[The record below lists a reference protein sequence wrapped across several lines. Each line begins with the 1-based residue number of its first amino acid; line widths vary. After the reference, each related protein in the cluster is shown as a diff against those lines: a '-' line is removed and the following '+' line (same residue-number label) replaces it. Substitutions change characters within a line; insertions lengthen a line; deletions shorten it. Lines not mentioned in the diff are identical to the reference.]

1 MALLRVIAGP
11 DEGKTVE
18 VDRDS
23 VTIGRGDDCSL
34 CLIDDLVSVI
44 HAMVAPIND
53 GCRVR
58 DLESTNGTAVNGK
71 PVIERRL
78 MFGDTITVGRTVILY
93 GTGEE
98 TVDADAETVGS
109 TEAPMPGDSDT
120 A

>member
-11 DEGKTVE
+11 DEGKTAE

-23 VTIGRGDDCSL
+23 VTIGRGDDCAL
-34 CLIDDLVSVI
+34 CLSDDLVSVI
-44 HAMVAPIND
+44 HATVEPING

-78 MFGDTITVGRTVILY
+78 MIGDTITVGRTVILY

-98 TVDADAETVGS
+98 TADAETVGS
-109 TEAPMPGDSDT
+109 AEAPMPGDSDT